1 MALPSNPT
9 TKSWDPANTGRIFTG
24 TERYEIVRKVGEG
37 GMGVVY
43 EAIDR
48 LRGRHVAVKTLNRF
62 DADAIYRI
70 KQEFRSLADVAH
82 PNLVKLHELVSEDD
96 AWFFTMEL
104 VDGGD
109 LLRWLHGQRPPRVVT
124 DDPTPELPS
133 NSAAWAAGSGAHVS
147 LPIGDEEQTEPVK
160 SAPSVRLA
168 MPKIVV
174 PGQTPI
180 GQVFGSVR
188 EVNLQRLGPAIGQ
201 LAEALMALHET
212 GRLHR
217 DIKPTN
223 VMVTETGRVVLLD
236 FGLVTPMYDRYLV
249 RSTVQGMV
257 CGTVAYMSPEQGAGD
272 ALTPASDWY
281 SVGVILYEALTGR
294 LPFRGSMFRVLM
306 DKQQAQP
313 PSPLEVVPDVPEH
326 LDALCRALLST
337 NPSARPTGE
346 QILEQLGCPVQVDL
360 TPAPVAPVNL
370 PGHFVGRGPQLEA
383 MQSTLQLA
391 RSGRAQAVLV
401 QGQSGVGKTTLIRHF
416 LDSAVAE
423 SEITVLVGRSHEREL
438 LPFKGFD
445 GIIDSLSRYLRSL
458 PYDEAAALLPP
469 DAPLLVHL
477 FPILGRVEA
486 INALK
491 DPSLASKAT
500 LELRGRAF
508 DALRTLLDRLARR
521 TTLIVF
527 MDDLQWGDADSA
539 ELLSFVLAAPNPPPL
554 LLLGSCRVE
563 DHQESPLLASIAA
576 LEQAPQG
583 LSVCRLML
591 RPLALPEAENLA
603 RILLT
608 EHSGESPA
616 QDLAAR
622 AQLVALESGGDPLFV
637 YELAQRDAEGQDFAR
652 PVDGDN
658 ATPQRGLRLQ
668 NVLYE
673 RICGLPF
680 AARRLLEVIAVCAGP
695 VEPGVGQ
702 DAAGLKAG
710 DDWQVELLRAQRLVR
725 SSLGGNEGLEVY
737 HDRVRTA
744 VLHNLSDQV
753 QRAHHLSLA
762 RVLQARPE
770 PDAEALTLHLIEA
783 GHAEQ
788 AARYARSA
796 AQRAF
801 ESTAF
806 ERAASLYAMALNLAP
821 AASDKRWQLQGWLA
835 ESLASAGQG
844 PAAAETYLVAS
855 QSCPGSQGFEL
866 RRRAAVQYLTC
877 GHSERGLSVL
887 TEMLTQVGLQYP
899 KSAGQAVRSIAL
911 MRARALLAGN
921 KFEPKA
927 SADIPR
933 RLKQQIDV
941 CWSLATGLAMVDVIR
956 AAYFGARMLALA
968 LAAGDRV
975 RLIRAMAVEG
985 VLIGAMQRSD
995 DYSLRMLEVLKTT
1008 ADGLEQPEVVAL
1020 VMMREGFSAYL
1031 RGQWSHAETQ
1041 MAAALEIFTTR
1052 CNSVAWEINTCRL
1065 IYVEAISNQG
1075 RYFELG
1081 DTIRRSMAM
1090 AVAVDNRLVTTMYR
1104 TFPYVTVLQLVADQP
1119 AQLRG
1124 QLNEGLEGPSTTELT
1139 LTDYSRLV
1147 SITNVELYEGKGS
1160 EAFARVNASWPALE
1174 SSKVLKVQLLAS
1186 EAYYMRARA
1195 ALAAAGMGKDDE
1207 PLHKVATEAGKAL
1220 AQIGLP
1226 HVPAMVALIKAQKAC
1241 LRGNIP
1247 RARELF
1253 RAARRGFETTQM
1265 GAYAAV
1271 ARRREGQCIAGDLG
1285 RGVVES
1291 ADRLLVEQGVLRPQL
1306 FARML
1311 CPVGVT
1317 TESPGVPVSS

>member
-1 MALPSNPT
+1 MALPSNPS

-43 EAIDR
+43 EAVDR

-104 VDGGD
+104 VDGDD
-109 LLRWLHGQRPPRVVT
+109 LLRWLHGKRPPRVIS
-124 DDPTPELPS
+124 DDSTPELPS
-133 NSAAWAAGSGAHVS
+133 SSAAWAAASGAHIS
-147 LPIGDEEQTEPVK
+147 LPIGDEEETEPAK
-160 SAPSVRLA
+160 SAPDFSLP
-168 MPKIVV
+168 MPKIMV

-180 GQVFGSVR
+180 GQVFSSVR
-188 EVNLQRLGPAIGQ
+188 EVDLERLGPAIGQ
-201 LAEALMALHET
+201 LAEALIALHET

-281 SVGVILYEALTGR
+281 SVGIILYEALTGR

-337 NPSARPTGE
+337 DPSARPTGE
-346 QILEQLGCPVQVDL
+346 QILERLGCPVQVDL
-360 TPAPVAPVNL
+360 TPAPVQPVSL
-370 PGHFVGRGPQLEA
+370 PGHFVGRAAELDA
-383 MQSTLQLA
+383 MQNMLGLA
-391 RSGRAQAVLV
+391 RSGRAQTVLV
-401 QGQSGVGKTTLIRHF
+401 QGQSGVGKTALIRHF
-416 LDSAVAE
+416 LDSAATAD
-423 SEITVLVGRSHEREL
+423 EITVLVGRCHEREL

-458 PYDEAAALLPP
+458 PYDEAAALLSP

-486 INALK
+486 INALAN
-491 DPSLASKAT
+491 PSLDSKAT

-521 TTLIVF
+521 TTLILF

-563 DHQESPLLASIAA
+563 DQKSSPLLGAIAA
-576 LEQAPQG
+576 LEQAAQG

-591 RPLALPEAENLA
+591 RTLALPEAEDLA
-603 RILLT
+603 RILLV
-608 EHSGESPA
+608 ERGNEDPV
-616 QDLAAR
+616 QDLLAR
-622 AQLVALESGGDPLFV
+622 AQLVAMESGGDPLFV

-652 PVDGDN
+652 PVGEDN

-668 NVLYE
+668 KVLHE

-680 AARRLLEVIAVCAGP
+680 AARRLLEVVAVSAGP
-695 VEPGVGQ
+695 VELSVGH

-710 DDWQVELLRAQRLVR
+710 DDWQVELLRTQRLVR
-725 SSLGGNEGLEVY
+725 SSLHGRDGLEIY
-737 HDRVRTA
+737 HDRIRTV
-744 VLHNLSDQV
+744 VLQNLSPQV
-753 QRAHHLSLA
+753 QRAHHLSVA
-762 RVLQARPE
+762 RVLQSRPE

-783 GHAEQ
+783 GETSQ

-801 ESTAF
+801 KSTAF
-806 ERAASLYAMALNLAP
+806 ERAASLYAMALDLAP
-821 AASDKRWQLQGWLA
+821 VDSEMRWQLQGWRA
-835 ESLASAGQG
+835 ESLASAGEG
-844 PAAAETYLVAS
+844 PAAAQTYLQAS
-855 QSCPGSQGFEL
+855 EACPGSQGFEL
-866 RRRAAVQYLTC
+866 RRRAAAQYLTC
-877 GHSERGLSVL
+877 GHSERGLTVL
-887 TEMLTQVGLQYP
+887 KDLLLQVGLQFP
-899 KSAGQAVRSIAL
+899 KSAGQAVRSITL
-911 MRARALLAGN
+911 MRAKALLAGS

-927 SADIPR
+927 SKDIPR

-975 RLIRAMAVEG
+975 RLVRAMAVEG

-995 DYSLRMLEVLKTT
+995 DYSLRMLGVLKET
-1008 ADGLEQPEVVAL
+1008 AEGLDQPEVAAL
-1020 VMMREGFSAYL
+1020 VLMREGFSAYL
-1031 RGQWSHAETQ
+1031 RGYWSHAEAQT
-1041 MAAALEIFTTR
+1041 ASALEIFTTR
-1052 CNSVAWEINTCRL
+1052 CNGVAWEINTCRL
-1065 IYVEAISNQG
+1065 IHVEAVSNQG
-1075 RYFELG
+1075 RFFELG
-1081 DTIRRSMAM
+1081 DTVRRSMAL
-1090 AVAVDNRLVTTMYR
+1090 AAAVDNRLVTTMYR
-1104 TFPYVTVLQLVADQP
+1104 TFPYVTILLLVADQP
-1119 AQLRG
+1119 AQVRRQVESG
-1124 QLNEGLEGPSTTELT
+1124 DKGPPTTEVT
-1139 LTDYSRLV
+1139 LTDYSSLV
-1147 SITNVELYEGKGS
+1147 SLVNVDLYQNLGA
-1160 EAFARVNASWPALE
+1160 EAFERVNASWPALE
-1174 SSKVLKVQLLAS
+1174 ASKVLRVQLLAS
-1186 EAYYMRARA
+1186 EAYYMRARV
-1195 ALAAAGMGKDDE
+1195 ALAAAKASKDTAAM
-1207 PLHKVATEAGKAL
+1207 HKVATEAGKAL

-1226 HVPAMVALIKAQKAC
+1226 HVPAFVALIKAQKAC

-1253 RAARRGFETTQM
+1253 ASARRDFETGKM

-1271 ARRREGQCIAGDLG
+1271 ARRREGQCIAGDTG
-1285 RGVVES
+1285 RAVVES
-1291 ADRLLVEQGVLRPQL
+1291 ADRLLVEQGVLRPHR
-1306 FARML
+1306 FARVL
-1311 CPVGVT
+1311 CPVGAT
-1317 TESPGVPVSS
+1317 TEGPGVPVLS